1 MTESEIRGIVRECVR
16 NYHGSLLTED
26 RVGKN
31 MKKARNVVK
40 QYQPNADA
48 MGVITAIRQSIPNS
62 RINQCEYLPGVTR
75 MYMDGEIQNGETIS
89 KLNSTLKLLGTGHAN
104 EYDNDLNGMSAD
116 ELIKRFA
123 KEVQDDF
130 DTDVKAHNSRQ
141 FTENKSYRIYR
152 IESAQEASKFGAY
165 TDWCI
170 TSTEPGQNDDEYDDE
185 NPEMTLGYEMYKN
198 YTNDG
203 LGLFYFCI
211 RNDYKTVPREEG
223 EGCPLDNYGL
233 SMIATSVDEDGKC
246 NTITC
251 RWNHDNG
258 ANDNV
263 MTPMQL
269 SEIIGRNYY
278 DVFKPYTRE
287 ELYAKGKIPFGDVE
301 MLLKQG
307 KDPEGIFTE
316 MNQYSNGLYRVL
328 LHDKYNYFN
337 PKTKSLLSKDW
348 FETATNFND
357 GFAAVSLEYAK
368 SNYIKED
375 GTYLFDNWLNATAYP
390 FKNGYASYYIHRKGT
405 FIIDTNGNIIN
416 KVPIS
421 NIRATVIGGHI
432 YAQGGMPKLLDMDGN
447 TIVEGGITNVIDCG
461 DNYLKFTIKELPSN
475 ISDRYFANTKYG
487 LVTPDNKLFMNK
499 YFDAIDRIKTGI
511 IVGFDGG
518 KGFICGKDG
527 KLIGGTLFD
536 SIDNIISTTKIVR
549 VTLDGKTNYLDI
561 YNDKYIFKNWPEY
574 GTSYEDGYFNVKL
587 SGKWYAIGPDFK
599 PVIDMYFDD
608 IRPLL
613 GVYSDLLYPAIV
625 EKNGKYTV
633 LIKSGKL
640 CDMWF
645 TDISKVYNK
654 TIGYLGGRNY
664 LITPKADSIEV
675 KPYTDNDRRQDNI
688 EYDRYRRE
696 MRYN

>member
-1 MTESEIRGIVRECVR
+1 
-16 NYHGSLLTED
+16 
-26 RVGKN
+26 
-31 MKKARNVVK
+31 
-40 QYQPNADA
+40 
-48 MGVITAIRQSIPNS
+48 
-62 RINQCEYLPGVTR
+62 
-75 MYMDGEIQNGETIS
+75 
-89 KLNSTLKLLGTGHAN
+89 
-104 EYDNDLNGMSAD
+104 
-116 ELIKRFA
+116 
-123 KEVQDDF
+123 
-130 DTDVKAHNSRQ
+130 
-141 FTENKSYRIYR
+141 
-152 IESAQEASKFGAY
+152 
-165 TDWCI
+165 
-170 TSTEPGQNDDEYDDE
+170 
-185 NPEMTLGYEMYKN
+185 
-198 YTNDG
+198 
-203 LGLFYFCI
+203 
-211 RNDYKTVPREEG
+211 
-223 EGCPLDNYGL
+223 
-233 SMIATSVDEDGKC
+233 
-246 NTITC
+246 
-251 RWNHDNG
+251 
-258 ANDNV
+258 
-263 MTPMQL
+263 
-269 SEIIGRNYY
+269 
-278 DVFKPYTRE
+278 
-287 ELYAKGKIPFGDVE
+287 
-301 MLLKQG
+301 
-307 KDPEGIFTE
+307 
-316 MNQYSNGLYRVL
+316 
-328 LHDKYNYFN
+328 
-337 PKTKSLLSKDW
+337 
-348 FETATNFND
+348 
-357 GFAAVSLEYAK
+357 
-368 SNYIKED
+368 
-375 GTYLFDNWLNATAYP
+375 
-390 FKNGYASYYIHRKGT
+390 
-405 FIIDTNGNIIN
+405 
-416 KVPIS
+416 
-421 NIRATVIGGHI
+421 
-432 YAQGGMPKLLDMDGN
+432 MDGN

-561 YNDKYIFKNWPEY
+561 YNDKYVFKNWPEY

-675 KPYTDNDRRQDNI
+675 KPYTENDRRQDNI